1 MKITKKTKLSKILDE
16 KKVAKILEKYDFPCI
31 SCPFARMEM
40 ENLNVG
46 SICEMYDIPA
56 DKLIKELNEKLDKK

>member
-16 KKVAKILEKYDFPCI
+16 KKFVKILEKYEFPCI

-40 ENLNVG
+40 ESLDIG
-46 SICEMYDIPA
+46 SICGMYDIDA
-56 DKLIKELNEKLDKK
+56 EKLIKELNAKIEKK

>member
-16 KKVAKILEKYDFPCI
+16 KKFAKIFEKYEFPCV

-40 ENLNVG
+40 ENLDIG
-46 SICEMYDIPA
+46 SVCEMYGIDA
-56 DKLIKELNEKLDKK
+56 AKLIKELNGKPKKK